1 MSEDKEIKFPS
12 GSTIRFVGEDLNDVF
27 KGLSD
32 NPKLKASIEKYKNT
46 DYGEEFESFDFFE
59 KTEVQKL
66 RSSKERK
73 VWKLKRLNVKLG
85 QKRSQFLNSFK
96 LKGYTKPDGTFWIT
110 QSFRHFENVDVIYIA
125 NLSEQI
131 GKNGNKIQRLR
142 TLIQQEKENEN
153 KSNS

>member
-46 DYGEEFESFDFFE
+46 DYGEEFESFDLFE

-85 QKRSQFLNSFK
+85 QQRRALYNQMITLSNESELFTSTFIAYTLRV
-96 LKGYTKPDGTFWIT
+96 GYI
-110 QSFRHFENVDVIYIA
+110 
-125 NLSEQI
+125 SEQI
-131 GKNGNKIQRLR
+131 GKNSNKIQRLR
-142 TLIQQEKENEN
+142 TLIQQEKISGN

>member
-46 DYGEEFESFDFFE
+46 DHGEEFE

-85 QKRSQFLNSFK
+85 QQRKACYKEVKAYFTLWGNSGNGQAQ
-96 LKGYTKPDGTFWIT
+96 LWI
-110 QSFRHFENVDVIYIA
+110 HKIEKI
-125 NLSEQI
+125 SEQI
-131 GKNGNKIQRLR
+131 GKNSNKIQRLR
-142 TLIQQEKENEN
+142 TLIQQEKVSGN